1 LGATIPVPKKSASA
15 EAKPEPAADEHKVE
29 EEEESEEEPLELD
42 MEGVIK
48 GEEDEPLP
56 MGDPSKEVTEEDMEK
71 ANEQR
76 DLAMN
81 AFNEGSYE
89 KAVEHYTNAIELN
102 PGSAILHAKRANV
115 LLKLNKPLGAIRDCD
130 KAISLN
136 ADSAQG
142 YKFRGRAHRLLG
154 NFLDAHRDLAMACK
168 LDYDDTANCWL
179 KEVEPNVCFL

>member
-1 LGATIPVPKKSASA
+1 
-15 EAKPEPAADEHKVE
+15 
-29 EEEESEEEPLELD
+29 
-42 MEGVIK
+42 
-48 GEEDEPLP
+48 
-56 MGDPSKEVTEEDMEK
+56 MEK

-102 PGSAILHAKRANV
+102 PGSAILHAKRA
-115 LLKLNKPLGAIRDCD
+115 K
-130 KAISLN
+130 
-136 ADSAQG
+136 
-142 YKFRGRAHRLLG
+142 LLG